1 MKKRE
6 EEAGEEV
13 EEEGSCTLTVWEE
26 REGLVRRQPPWQ
38 ETPIQYSSPEAT
50 VERKSQ
56 KKEKA
61 FPTKRFSE
69 KTQKKK
75 KKLKQERSRIQGTKS
90 EAAFPGCANC
100 L

>member
-38 ETPIQYSSPEAT
+38 ETPIQYSSPEVT
-50 VERKSQ
+50 VERKPEKLRQSLSD
-56 KKEKA
+56 KEIVQRKLRRKEGEIV
-61 FPTKRFSE
+61 T
-69 KTQKKK
+69 K
-75 KKLKQERSRIQGTKS
+75 KKLNSRNKI
-90 EAAFPGCANC
+90 
-100 L
+100 